1 MVGVMKGEVDD
12 VFEARFSTRRT
23 DGGFEVVGFGVVV
36 VGRGVGAV
44 GLRTV
49 DHGGGGGG
57 GGGGSEDGAEEQK
70 GKE

>member
-1 MVGVMKGEVDD
+1 MVGVMEGEVDD
-12 VFEARFSTRRT
+12 VFEARFSTRGA

-36 VGRGVGAV
+36 VVGRGVAAV

-57 GGGGSEDGAEEQK
+57 DDDGAEEQ
-70 GKE
+70 